1 MLFIGCPFN
10 VSTLDA
16 FGQKI
21 NMLEIRS
28 TIREKQMNT
37 HGVIEV
43 SGVAGIGLGLGV
55 LFFSVCTEH
64 FNLGN
69 LCRLILNQV
78 GFFGGAVGS

>member
-1 MLFIGCPFN
+1 MLFIGCPFD

-43 SGVAGIGLGLGV
+43 SGVAGLGV